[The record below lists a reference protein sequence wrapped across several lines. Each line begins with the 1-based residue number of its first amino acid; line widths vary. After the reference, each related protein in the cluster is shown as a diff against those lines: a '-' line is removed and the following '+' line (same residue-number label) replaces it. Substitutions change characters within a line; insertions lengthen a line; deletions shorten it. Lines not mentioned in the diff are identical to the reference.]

1 MTHEFQIN
9 RNGDTPDTL
18 KKEFIAVM
26 NAARE
31 LTAALQAVTVNG
43 RNYQTLADGQSATSR
58 AGQDRAALFQNIE
71 AVRIW
76 AEAGAIRVLNQS

>member
-43 RNYQTLADGQSATSR
+43 RRDGRDLGVIFIHNVRQAAQVGGKVAHDWFSTLSAPMI
-58 AGQDRAALFQNIE
+58 AHIE
-71 AVRIW
+71 
-76 AEAGAIRVLNQS
+76 

>member
-18 KKEFIAVM
+18 KSEFIAVM

-31 LTAALQAVTVNG
+31 LTAALQAMTVNG
-43 RNYQTLADGQSATSR
+43 QSAIAQT
-58 AGQDRAALFQNIE
+58 GQDRAVLAQNVE
-71 AVRIW
+71 AIRIW
-76 AEAGAIRVLNQS
+76 AEAGAIRVMNQS